1 MYKQENTIF
10 LPHSLTTW
18 EEPSRDSM
26 YLLWH
31 KVEITL
37 RFSESDPH
45 TKGESPRPYSVFD
58 LDAGRERGL
67 AWILEVAL
75 CWHEGMSPGECAA
88 LTGSGY
94 DDVALWFGH
103 CGRFFGEACRQT
115 KGRNRKR

>member
-1 MYKQENTIF
+1 M
-10 LPHSLTTW
+10 
-18 EEPSRDSM
+18 
-26 YLLWH
+26 
-31 KVEITL
+31 KVARKVRQAGNFHFHEKSGKIQNIL
-37 RFSESDPH
+37 RFSASDPH

-88 LTGSGY
+88 LTGSDY

-115 KGRNRKR
+115 KGRSRKR